1 MRIELEFRV
10 FPFRKEEKIKVY
22 KTAKELI
29 EKHGIE
35 DYVLELSQLSCMGGT
50 GYVVTHTD
58 ELDKKYVGY
67 RGFMT
72 YDQVCEKL
80 DGMKKQEKWM
90 EGDKKS

>member
-1 MRIELEFRV
+1 MRIEVECRA

-35 DYVLELSQLSCMGGT
+35 KYVLELFQLSCMGGT

-58 ELDKKYVGY
+58 ELDKKYIGY
-67 RGFMT
+67 RGFLA
-72 YDQVCEKL
+72 YDKICARLEELLNQS
-80 DGMKKQEKWM
+80 G
-90 EGDKKS
+90 